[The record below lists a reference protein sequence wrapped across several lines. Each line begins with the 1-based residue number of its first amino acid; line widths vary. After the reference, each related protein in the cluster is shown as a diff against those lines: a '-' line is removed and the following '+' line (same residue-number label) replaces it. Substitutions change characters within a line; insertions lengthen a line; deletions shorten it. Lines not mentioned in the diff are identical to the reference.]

1 MENIKK
7 FTDKLIN
14 AIKQYKKI
22 VLYVHVVPDC
32 DAIGSALAFKSFV
45 DLNFKN
51 KQVRIAGLN
60 KLNLQYL
67 PHFFQQN
74 YDDVNEEFADNSLG
88 IVFDTANYD
97 RIYDKQF
104 FNHSLSFR
112 FDHHLFIKQICT
124 NELIDP
130 SASSTCELVGMF
142 IQYTNLK
149 INSFVANSL
158 YFGLLTDTI
167 RFLTT
172 STNSN
177 TYKIMT

>member
-7 FTDKLIN
+7 FADKLIK
-14 AIKQYKKI
+14 AIEQYQKI

-32 DAIGSALAFKSFV
+32 DAIGSALAFKSFI

-60 KLNLQYL
+60 KLNSQYL
-67 PHFFQQN
+67 PHFFHQN
-74 YDDVNEEFADNSLG
+74 YESVTEEFANNSLG
-88 IVFDTANYD
+88 VVFDTANYD

-112 FDHHLFIKQICT
+112 FDHHLFIKPICT
-124 NELIDP
+124 DELID
-130 SASSTCELVGMF
+130 SFASSTCELVAMF
-142 IQYTNLK
+142 IQCTNLK
-149 INSFVANSL
+149 INSLVANSL

-172 STNSN
+172 NTNSN
-177 TYKIMT
+177 TYKTMT